1 MRIERIVL
9 TIRRAA
15 LTRPF
20 ENRWQRFESWDKFL
34 VEVVADGVSGF
45 GECSAMPTPYYNY
58 ETVETAWWVTRSY
71 LAPLLLGRET
81 GPRDAAARWAHIHGY
96 EEAKAAL
103 ECALWDCE
111 ARLAGRPLYELLGG
125 GAGPVRAGAT
135 IGIHP
140 TPEGVAEAV
149 GRAVREGFHR
159 VRVKIRPGWDVA
171 PLTAVRA
178 AYPDVPLLAD
188 ANAGYDEADA
198 DLLAG
203 LDRFGLLGLEQP
215 FAPERRE
222 ATRKLQARMETA
234 ISLDE
239 GIKTVHDAEC
249 ALAQRACRIVNV
261 KLGRVGGIANAL
273 RILALCREA
282 GVDVFVGAKYD
293 LGIGRW
299 TNIAF
304 ASLPGITLPSDV
316 GPSAR
321 YFANDPSFPAVNFS
335 EPGSVVPLAAP
346 GIGARLGP
354 GETVSELVLDAAGDG
369 ARAAVEAVPV
379 AGPAGA

>member
-9 TIRRAA
+9 TIRRAK

-71 LAPLLLGRET
+71 LAPLLLGHET
-81 GPRDAAARWAHIHGY
+81 DARDAAARWAHIHGY

-111 ARLAGRPLYELLGG
+111 ARLAGRPLYALLGG
-125 GAGPVRAGAT
+125 SARPVRAGAT

-140 TPEGVAEAV
+140 TPDGVAEAV
-149 GRAVREGFHR
+149 GRAVREGFPR
-159 VRVKIRPGWDVA
+159 VRIKIRPGWDVE
-171 PLTAVRA
+171 PLRAVRA
-178 AYPDVPLLAD
+178 AFPAVPLIAD

-215 FAPERRE
+215 FAAERRE

-239 GIKTVHDAEC
+239 GIKSVHDAEC
-249 ALAQRACRIVNV
+249 ALAQRACRIVNI

-282 GVDVFVGAKYD
+282 GVDAFVGAKYD
-293 LGIGRW
+293 FGIGRW

-304 ASLPGITLPSDV
+304 ATLPGITLPSDV

-321 YFANDPSFPAVNFS
+321 YFENDPSFPAVRFA
-335 EPGSVVPLAAP
+335 EPGSVLPLDEP
-346 GIGARLGP
+346 GIGAHLGP
-354 GETVSELVLDAAGDG
+354 GETVSELVLDARGG
-369 ARAAVEAVPV
+369 ARTAVEAVPV
-379 AGPAGA
+379 AGSAGA

>member
-9 TIRRAA
+9 TIRRAK

-20 ENRWQRFESWDKFL
+20 ENRWQRFERWDKFL
-34 VEVVADGVSGF
+34 VEVVADGASGF

-58 ETVETAWWVTRSY
+58 ETVETAWWVTRAY
-71 LAPLLLGRET
+71 LAPLLLGRDT
-81 GPRDAAARWAHIHGY
+81 DARNAAARWAHVHGY

-111 ARLAGRPLYELLGG
+111 ARLAGRPLHALLGG
-125 GAGPVRAGAT
+125 SARPVRAGAT
-135 IGIHP
+135 VGIHP
-140 TPEGVAEAV
+140 TPDGVVEAV
-149 GRAVREGFHR
+149 ARAVREGFHR
-159 VRVKIRPGWDVA
+159 VRVKIRPGWDAA
-171 PLTAVRA
+171 PLAAVRA
-178 AYPDVPLLAD
+178 AFPAVPLIAD

-198 DLLAG
+198 NLLRG

-222 ATRKLQARMETA
+222 ATRTLQARMETA
-234 ISLDE
+234 LVLDE

-249 ALAQRACRIVNV
+249 ALAQHACRIVNI
-261 KLGRVGGIANAL
+261 KLGRVGGLGNAL

-282 GVDVFVGAKYD
+282 GVDAFVGAKYD

-304 ASLPGITLPSDV
+304 ATLPGITLPSDV

-321 YFANDPSFPAVNFS
+321 YFENDPSFPAVRFA
-335 EPGSVVPLAAP
+335 EPGSVLPLDEP

-354 GETVSELVLDAAGDG
+354 GETVDELVLDAAS
-369 ARAAVEAVPV
+369 V
-379 AGPAGA
+379 ATTAGR